1 MHVVIG
7 IVCIS
12 FVQILSFN
20 MEAPEFIESTDVI
33 RVYPY
38 LLWLDALYA
47 QCQVQPLGEK
57 KLGFGGIIYF
67 FMPFLLIGQS
77 RTIVESAF

>member
-20 MEAPEFIESTDVI
+20 MEASEFIESADII

-38 LLWLDALYA
+38 VLWLDALYA
-47 QCQVQPLGEK
+47 
-57 KLGFGGIIYF
+57 
-67 FMPFLLIGQS
+67 
-77 RTIVESAF
+77 

>member
-47 QCQVQPLGEK
+47 SSQIQLFGEK
-57 KLGFGGIIYF
+57 ELCFGGIVYLFVPF
-67 FMPFLLIGQS
+67 FLIGQS

>member
-20 MEAPEFIESTDVI
+20 MEASEFIESTDII

-38 LLWLDALYA
+38 LLWLGDLYTLS
-47 QCQVQPLGEK
+47 QIKLFGEK
-57 KLGFGGIIYF
+57 ELYFGGIVYLFVPF
-67 FMPFLLIGQS
+67 FLISQS

>member
-20 MEAPEFIESTDVI
+20 MEASELIESTDII

-38 LLWLDALYA
+38 LLWLDALY
-47 QCQVQPLGEK
+47 
-57 KLGFGGIIYF
+57 
-67 FMPFLLIGQS
+67 
-77 RTIVESAF
+77 T